1 MRGIPKRFG
10 TATDVAVC
18 VDQAMA
24 GDVQKNEMTARLRAM
39 LNTSDVYVR
48 DKVLASVEDAD
59 GEEPDYRVMET
70 EATEGGTEIVQY
82 KLSPNPASTPAM
94 LGMDDE
100 TVRQYISKLEGI

>member
-18 VDQAMA
+18 VDLAMA
-24 GDVQKNEMTARLRAM
+24 GYIPKNEMTARLMAM

-70 EATEGGTEIVQY
+70 EAIDGGTEIVQY
-82 KLSPNPASTPAM
+82 KLSPNPASIPAM